1 MKVKSL
7 SRVPLFATPWTGA
20 YQALSTGFSRQ
31 KDWSGVPL
39 PSPTLWES
47 LIKLTWSKNVIHI
60 PTQGPGCNENH
71 QFKKTLVPSHLI
83 IARTAGNKH
92 PRAESGTELK
102 VIGLTLEKNEIK
114 SVPQ

>member
-1 MKVKSL
+1 M
-7 SRVPLFATPWTGA
+7 
-20 YQALSTGFSRQ
+20 
-31 KDWSGVPL
+31 
-39 PSPTLWES
+39 
-47 LIKLTWSKNVIHI
+47 IHI

-83 IARTAGNKH
+83 IARTAENKH